1 MQTHV
6 VFCAKEVK
14 FTILLPTAMNDGAFS
29 FELLQSPEDNIKN
42 STVADVK
49 AHDRQSILNH
59 FSLTLFL
66 TVAK

>member
-1 MQTHV
+1 
-6 VFCAKEVK
+6 
-14 FTILLPTAMNDGAFS
+14 MNDGAFS